1 MNICI
6 GGCWHGSKLLVD
18 QKSDYFLAKDRVTS
32 KPTRYERLQILC
44 TNEIKNFWVADSLN
58 CLEITHKI
66 QPYLDN
72 LRSNLDYQI

>member
-6 GGCWHGSKLLVD
+6 GGCWHGSKLLSD
-18 QKSDYFLAKDRVTS
+18 QKTNYFLAKDRVTS
-32 KPTRYERLQILC
+32 KPTKYRRLEVIC
-44 TNEIKNFWVADSLN
+44 MNNSKTFWIAVDLN
-58 CLEITHKI
+58 RLEVKKKI